1 MDKEKNKYQ
10 PQELLDNI
18 PNNFFILQEGIDLGV
33 EEEYFHFAEGIN
45 FNKYYAKQIIEKS
58 KVLFLEDTSIES
70 KKEALI
76 LLAHLGTVEAYRII
90 EKYLNTNR
98 KELESWALLSLQ
110 ECRVFLENDLL
121 EENTGFISTGLG
133 GKANKLRYYFIISS
147 KNELP
152 FSEVQ
157 KNLIQD
163 KFKYVCMKHNSEIE
177 EINFQ
182 KNYSIVKIL
191 ISMDVAVGNIIEEG
205 IEECNKVG
213 NFIYFHYYV
222 TNVSKPTKEEIIE
235 YLKELKK
242 TEI

>member
-90 EKYLNTNR
+90 EKTR
-98 KELESWALLSLQ
+98 KRLS
-110 ECRVFLENDLL
+110 
-121 EENTGFISTGLG
+121 
-133 GKANKLRYYFIISS
+133 
-147 KNELP
+147 
-152 FSEVQ
+152 
-157 KNLIQD
+157 
-163 KFKYVCMKHNSEIE
+163 
-177 EINFQ
+177 
-182 KNYSIVKIL
+182 
-191 ISMDVAVGNIIEEG
+191 
-205 IEECNKVG
+205 
-213 NFIYFHYYV
+213 
-222 TNVSKPTKEEIIE
+222 
-235 YLKELKK
+235 
-242 TEI
+242 